1 MAATVAR
8 ATCRATRADLDRQPG
23 VVFAEYTLV
32 TGVVVLTAG
41 LALYGLGVP
50 LVQAY
55 YLTKLFIL
63 LPVP

>member
-1 MAATVAR
+1 
-8 ATCRATRADLDRQPG
+8 
-23 VVFAEYTLV
+23 VVFAEYMLV
-32 TGVVVLTAG
+32 SGVVVLAAG

-63 LPVP
+63 LPIP

>member
-1 MAATVAR
+1 MV
-8 ATCRATRADLDRQPG
+8 L
-23 VVFAEYTLV
+23 AEYTLV
-32 TGVVVLTAG
+32 TGVVVLTTGFAIY
-41 LALYGLGVP
+41 ALGVP

>member
-1 MAATVAR
+1 
-8 ATCRATRADLDRQPG
+8 
-23 VVFAEYTLV
+23 VVFAEYIVLV
-32 TGVVVLTAG
+32 GTVALAAG

-50 LVQAY
+50 LVESF

>member
-1 MAATVAR
+1 
-8 ATCRATRADLDRQPG
+8 
-23 VVFAEYTLV
+23 LV
-32 TGVVVLTAG
+32 SGIVVLAAG

-63 LPVP
+63 LPIP

>member
-1 MAATVAR
+1 
-8 ATCRATRADLDRQPG
+8 

-50 LVQAY
+50 LVEAY
-55 YLTKLFIL
+55 YLGAR
-63 LPVP
+63 VGAAGWG

>member
-1 MAATVAR
+1 
-8 ATCRATRADLDRQPG
+8 
-23 VVFAEYTLV
+23 VVFAEYTFV
-32 TGVVVLTAG
+32 TGVVVLTTG
-41 LALYGLGVP
+41 LALYALGVP

>member
-1 MAATVAR
+1 M
-8 ATCRATRADLDRQPG
+8 
-23 VVFAEYTLV
+23 VFAEYASL
-32 TGVVVLTAG
+32 TGIVVLTTG
-41 LALYGLGVP
+41 LALYVLGVP

>member
-1 MAATVAR
+1 
-8 ATCRATRADLDRQPG
+8 

-32 TGVVVLTAG
+32 TGVVVLAAG
-41 LALYGLGVP
+41 LALYSLGVP

-55 YLTKLFIL
+55 YLTKFFIL

>member
-1 MAATVAR
+1 
-8 ATCRATRADLDRQPG
+8 

-55 YLTKLFIL
+55 YLG
-63 LPVP
+63 VRVGVAGWG

>member
-1 MAATVAR
+1 M
-8 ATCRATRADLDRQPG
+8 
-23 VVFAEYTLV
+23 VFAEYALL
-32 TGVVVLTAG
+32 TGIVVLAAG

-50 LVQAY
+50 LVQAF

>member
-1 MAATVAR
+1 
-8 ATCRATRADLDRQPG
+8 
-23 VVFAEYTLV
+23 VVFAEYTFVL
-32 TGVVVLTAG
+32 GVVGLSVA

-63 LPVP
+63 LPIP